1 MPPTTWICPPGP
13 LQIFAVGVF
22 TAMGA
27 EPDIANEVASHLV
40 RANLS
45 GHDSHGV
52 IRIPAYL
59 EQADSGTLH
68 PAARPTIARETEVA
82 AVVDAHRGFGQ
93 YSTLFALDWALGR
106 AQRHGLAAVAVRHS
120 THIGR
125 LGEYTERAAERGAIA
140 VVTVGAAGPRVGGV
154 ALHGGVG
161 RFLGTNPWSFGVPGV
176 HRSMVFDAATSV
188 VAEGKVRVAQAKGT
202 ELPPGSLIDRDGRP
216 TRSPGDFYEGGALLP
231 LGGEVAGHKG
241 YGLGMASALIGGL
254 GMIDDADPTNVGAPG
269 PQSSPGPRGRIGGVF
284 LIAIDPGAFGNG
296 EHYRAMVEETLAEA
310 KRMPPGPGQVDV
322 LVPGEPEQLS
332 RTRRATEGIGV
343 AEASWND
350 LAAIA
355 ERFKVPLPEH
365 RPA

>member
-1 MPPTTWICPPGP
+1 MAPAMWICPPEP
-13 LQIFAVGVF
+13 LQTYAVGVF

-27 EPDIANEVASHLV
+27 EPDIADEVASHLV

-52 IRIPAYL
+52 IRIPAYVK
-59 EQADSGTLH
+59 EADRGTLR

-82 AVVDAHRGFGQ
+82 AVMDAHRGFGQ
-93 YSTLFALDWALGR
+93 YSTLVALDWALGR

-125 LGEYTERAAERGAIA
+125 LGEYTERAADRGAIA
-140 VVTVGAAGPRVGGV
+140 VVTVGAAGPKVGGV
-154 ALHGGVG
+154 ALHGSAG

-188 VAEGKVRVAQAKGT
+188 VAEGKVQVARAKGA
-202 ELPPGSLIDRDGRP
+202 ELPPGCLIDRDGKP

-254 GMIDDADPTNVGAPG
+254 AMIDDTDLTNVGAPG
-269 PQSSPGPRGRIGGVF
+269 PQSTPGRRSRIGGVF
-284 LIAIDPGAFGNG
+284 LIAIDPAAFGNG
-296 EHYRAMVEETLAEA
+296 EHYRAMVDETLAEA
-310 KRMPPGPGQVDV
+310 KRMPPASGQTDV
-322 LVPGEPEQLS
+322 LVPGEPERLT

-343 AEASWND
+343 AEATWND

-355 ERFKVPLPEH
+355 ERFSVPLPEH

>member
-1 MPPTTWICPPGP
+1 MRICPSGP
-13 LQIFAVGVF
+13 LQIFAAGVF

-27 EPDIANEVASHLV
+27 EPDIADEVASHLV

-52 IRIPAYL
+52 IRIPSYL
-59 EQADSGTLH
+59 KEADSGTLL

-93 YSTLFALDWALGR
+93 YSTLFALDWALAR

-140 VVTVGAAGPRVGGV
+140 VVTVGAAGPGVGGV

-161 RFLGTNPWSFGVPGV
+161 RFLGTNPWSYGVPGV

-188 VAEGKVRVAQAKGT
+188 VAEGKVQVARAKGT
-202 ELPPGSLIDRDGRP
+202 VLPPGCMIDRDGRP

-241 YGLGMASALIGGL
+241 YGLGIASALIGGL
-254 GMIDDADPTNVGAPG
+254 GMIDDADPTTVGAPRTRSTTG
-269 PQSSPGPRGRIGGVF
+269 ARGRIGGVF
-284 LIAIDPGAFGNG
+284 LIAIDPGAFGNR
-296 EHYRAMVEETLAEA
+296 EHYRAMVEETLAAA
-310 KRMPPGPGQVDV
+310 KRMPPGPGQMDV
-322 LVPGEPEQLS
+322 LVPGEPELLS

-343 AEASWND
+343 AEATWND

-355 ERFKVPLPEH
+355 ERFSLPLPEH